1 VIVPRWCAI
10 IVAAGRGQRFGR
22 PKQLI
27 ELAGKPMVAWSLE
40 TFGTISEVSH
50 IVIATEPE
58 YLNRMQQL
66 ATAHAPRAI
75 CTVTLGGETRQASVR
90 AALDCVPERCE
101 GVFVHDGARP
111 LVRALDV
118 RAGMRAV
125 RPGIGAL
132 LAAPVVDT
140 IKVVA
145 PGTQRVTQTLD
156 RATLW
161 AAQTPQFAFTR
172 DLRAAHAQ
180 ALRDDVEVTDDAA
193 LLERSG
199 FEVTVVPSSE
209 ENFKVTHAFD
219 RDRAEVLLRARMVT
233 EPTSA

>member
-1 VIVPRWCAI
+1 MSERQWCAI

-22 PKQLI
+22 PKQLV

-40 TFGTISEVSH
+40 TFSTIADVSDL
-50 IVIATEPE
+50 IIATEPE
-58 YLNRMQQL
+58 YIAVMQQL
-66 ATAHAPRAI
+66 ASTYAPRLTCA
-75 CTVTLGGETRQASVR
+75 VVPGGETRQASVR
-90 AALDCVPERCE
+90 AALAQVPERCE

-125 RPGIGAL
+125 RPGVGAL

-140 IKVVA
+140 IKIVA
-145 PGTQRVTQTLD
+145 AGTSRVAQTLD

-161 AAQTPQFAFTR
+161 AAQTPQFALTR

-180 ALRDDVEVTDDAA
+180 AVHKGIDVTDDAA

-199 FEVTVVPSSE
+199 IEVVIVPSSE

-219 RDRAEVLLRARMVT
+219 RDRAEVLLRDRVIT
-233 EPTSA
+233 QRSSA